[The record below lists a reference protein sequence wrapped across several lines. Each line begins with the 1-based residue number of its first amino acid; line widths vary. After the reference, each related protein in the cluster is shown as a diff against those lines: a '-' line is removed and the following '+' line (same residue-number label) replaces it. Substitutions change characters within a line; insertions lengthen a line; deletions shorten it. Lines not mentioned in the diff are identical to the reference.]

1 MFTNGHDRKLFRRVA
16 NPITHTGALNL
27 PALGLEGPGAV
38 VR

>member
-16 NPITHTGALNL
+16 NPITPTRALNL

-38 VR
+38 VG